1 MTTEKLGPCPL
12 CGGEAEY
19 LGTCGV
25 ECSAED
31 CMMAVCS
38 PVVWNRLSALA
49 EQNRRRGEALE
60 RCRGKLAEYAKH
72 HAGKVRAFDQVLS
85 QESKDALKKYD
96 SNIAMAK
103 MCEEALKS

>member
-1 MTTEKLGPCPL
+1 MSTNKLGPCPL

-49 EQNRRRGEALE
+49 DQNRRRGEALE
-60 RCRGKLAEYAKH
+60 RCRDHFRECDRTTRGPSPME
-72 HAGKVRAFDQVLS
+72 R
-85 QESKDALKKYD
+85 
-96 SNIAMAK
+96 
-103 MCEEALKS
+103 MCEEALG

>member
-1 MTTEKLGPCPL
+1 MTEKLGPCPL

-38 PVVWNRLSALA
+38 PVVWNRLSTLA
-49 EQNRRRGEALE
+49 DQNRRRGEALE
-60 RCRGKLAEYAKH
+60 RCRMSAIGDTSDLAEI
-72 HAGKVRAFDQVLS
+72 VRFR
-85 QESKDALKKYD
+85 
-96 SNIAMAK
+96 
-103 MCEEALKS
+103 CEEALK